1 MQQIILD
8 LDNAESDRPGPVME
22 PKRQQQLIA
31 LMAEAIATIL
41 QNAPGDDHEPA

>member
-1 MQQIILD
+1 MQQITLD
-8 LDNAESDRPGPVME
+8 LDNTESARPGPVME
-22 PKRQQQLIA
+22 PKQQQQLIA